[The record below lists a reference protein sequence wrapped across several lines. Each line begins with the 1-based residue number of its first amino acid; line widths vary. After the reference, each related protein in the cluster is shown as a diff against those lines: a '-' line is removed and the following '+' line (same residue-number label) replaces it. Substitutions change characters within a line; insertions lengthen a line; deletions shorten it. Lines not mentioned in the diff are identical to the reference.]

1 MYRALRIQ
9 PMRELFTMQ
18 DSMDRLVN
26 SFFDTTGS
34 DENGAV
40 APRVDMKQDE
50 DKVTVKMVIPG
61 VKKDDIEISVADNVL
76 TVKAEVKE
84 QKEEKDEKA
93 VYHLRE
99 TRWSSYYRE
108 ISLPTEVEAEKATA
122 DYEDGILTLELP
134 KAEIVKPKVISI
146 GAGKKETGK

>member
-1 MYRALRIQ
+1 MYRTLRIQ

-26 SFFDTTGS
+26 SFF
-34 DENGAV
+34 ENAADGTSNTI

-61 VKKDDIEISVADNVL
+61 VKKDDIQISVADNIL

-84 QKEEKDEKA
+84 EKEEKDEKT

-108 ISLPTEVEAEKATA
+108 ISLPTEVEAEKAKA

-134 KAEIVKPKVISI
+134 KAEIVKPKVITI
-146 GAGKKETGK
+146 GTGKKELDK